1 MTTEALFEQLKHPNP
16 HLRERAMWEL
26 AEANDQNSIPRLL
39 GLLGEPD
46 VDYRRTAVK
55 TLGIIG
61 ADAVMPVVEALQCCE
76 DVTVK
81 ASCVKA
87 LAQVA
92 YNHPDETFPEVG
104 LEALATSLQED
115 NPVVNIASA
124 MALGAV
130 GVPALEILI
139 QALQETENP
148 ALAIAVLNAIS
159 SINDPR
165 SASALSALTQDES
178 IDSYVRESAISALSR
193 FEQMNKIQELKQS

>member
-26 AEANDQNSIPRLL
+26 AEASDENSIPRLL
-39 GLLGEPD
+39 GLLGEAD
-46 VDYRRTAVK
+46 VNYRRTAVK

-61 ADAVMPVVEALQCCE
+61 ADAVTPVVEVLQTSE

-92 YNHPDETFPEVG
+92 YNHPDEAFPEVG
-104 LEALATSLQED
+104 LEALATSLQEL

-165 SASALSALTQDES
+165 SASALSALTEDES

-193 FEQMNKIQELKQS
+193 FEQMNKIQELKQP